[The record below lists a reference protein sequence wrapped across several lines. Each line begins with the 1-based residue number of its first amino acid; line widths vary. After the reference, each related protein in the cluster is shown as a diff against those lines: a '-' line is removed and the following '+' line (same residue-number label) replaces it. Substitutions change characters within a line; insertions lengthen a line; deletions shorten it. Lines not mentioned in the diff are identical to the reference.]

1 MNDERKS
8 KTKSKIKRNHKKHQK
23 RPNDPCGTNTLASS
37 ATPKGLKSHRK
48 RKIWG
53 KKEKFMAQA
62 CKAANLLMM

>member
-8 KTKSKIKRNHKKHQK
+8 KTKSKIKRNSQNIRRGQMTHVVQT
-23 RPNDPCGTNTLASS
+23 P

-53 KKEKFMAQA
+53 KKGKFMA
-62 CKAANLLMM
+62 